1 MTEREKMLSGALYAS
16 EDPEL
21 AAARIRARTLCGRL
35 NQTPP
40 EEREAQEEIIRRLFA
55 SVGENSTVNPVFWC
69 DYGSNITAGD
79 NFYVNYNCV
88 ILDCAPVTFGDNV
101 FIAPNCGFYTAG
113 HPLDAPTRNA
123 GLEYARPIT
132 VGSDVWF
139 GGNVGTTRGDHRLR
153 LGDRRGQ
160 RGHQGRAARGAGGG
174 QPLPGDPPPGTGG
187 GVSMPQHVRVVPPD
201 PAWAEGY
208 RRERA
213 LLMPVFGPLLV
224 ELHHIG
230 STAVEG
236 LWAKP
241 ILDLMPVVT
250 SLEAVDRL
258 DPELEALGYQC
269 MGEFGIPGRRYF
281 RKGGDHRTH
290 QLHVFQAG
298 DRKNILRHLAV
309 RDYLRACPAEREAY
323 GALKRWLAGQY
334 PEDIEGYCDGKD
346 AFVRALERR
355 ALDWYDEKRP

>member
-139 GGNVGTTRGDHRLR
+139 GGNVVVLPGVTIGSGSVIGAGSVVTRDIPDNRVGPGLPVYGGVRHP
-153 LGDRRGQ
+153 GQ
-160 RGHQGRAARGAGGG
+160 AVFPQGRGPSDPPAPRLSGGRPEEYPPASGGAGLSAGLPGGAGG
-174 QPLPGDPPPGTGG
+174 
-187 GVSMPQHVRVVPPD
+187 
-201 PAWAEGY
+201 
-208 RRERA
+208 
-213 LLMPVFGPLLV
+213 
-224 ELHHIG
+224 
-230 STAVEG
+230 
-236 LWAKP
+236 LWGA
-241 ILDLMPVVT
+241 
-250 SLEAVDRL
+250 EAVAGRTV
-258 DPELEALGYQC
+258 
-269 MGEFGIPGRRYF
+269 PG
-281 RKGGDHRTH
+281 GH
-290 QLHVFQAG
+290 
-298 DRKNILRHLAV
+298 
-309 RDYLRACPAEREAY
+309 
-323 GALKRWLAGQY
+323 
-334 PEDIEGYCDGKD
+334 
-346 AFVRALERR
+346 
-355 ALDWYDEKRP
+355 